1 MVFQFGEEY
10 NLDIDF
16 IEQSRLSV
24 ENDIHTYI
32 LGIKSLDAFG
42 IGVIFDD
49 FYLSENSSLFL
60 YDLDQTMFIG
70 SFNSNNNKE
79 SLVFPTSVVKGDHI
93 IIELNVPRS
102 ELDIVKLNIGT
113 IIHDYED
120 IMGYFTEYSES
131 NREDCNTNVVCPEG
145 EGYEDQI
152 NATIRVSMGG
162 GLCSASIVNNTL
174 NDRTPYVLF
183 ADHCV
188 SGSAAGYVFLFN
200 YQSTT
205 CNGTFASQNQS
216 ISGSTLLASEDIN
229 NGPDFALLEMTSNIP
244 DSYNPFYAGWS
255 NISSAPQNVYGVHHP
270 GGGIKK

>member
-1 MVFQFGEEY
+1 MRIIILFTILLSTVFTQISQGGLPTFYNRDLDVEFIEPNRDNLVDRDFHPMVFQFGEEY

-145 EGYEDQI
+145 E
-152 NATIRVSMGG
+152 RVMKIK
-162 GLCSASIVNNTL
+162 LMRRFEFQWEEV
-174 NDRTPYVLF
+174 
-183 ADHCV
+183 CV
-188 SGSAAGYVFLFN
+188 QLP
-200 YQSTT
+200 
-205 CNGTFASQNQS
+205 
-216 ISGSTLLASEDIN
+216 L
-229 NGPDFALLEMTSNIP
+229 
-244 DSYNPFYAGWS
+244 
-255 NISSAPQNVYGVHHP
+255 
-270 GGGIKK
+270 